1 MPAAA
6 RAERRGS
13 RRRPFVLATLATTAM
28 GAPTLMAVPS
38 VAAEAT
44 TVENLT
50 PTHVSAP
57 APVRT
62 APSATFGLAQAAN
75 VQHLPARVTPVRQE
89 NSSSSYE
96 VRSGDTLIGIAA
108 ANGTTVAALRS
119 ANGISGSLIFPG
131 QVLSLTGGGSSAA
144 ASAPRT
150 EAPGGQ
156 HVVVRGD
163 TLIGLARQ
171 YDTSVSAIREANGL
185 TGTII
190 RTGQTLTI
198 PGASGSG
205 SSSAGAPAPASSTP
219 AAGGTY
225 TVQAGDTLSGIAARN
240 GTSVSALT
248 SANSLSSAHRIY
260 VGQRLTLPGAGA
272 PSAPVTSDPGNTS
285 GGVGSEFLGRT
296 YPEAVVGAANA
307 NRTALVNAG
316 VPSRTEMQALVR
328 STAISM
334 GVDPRLALAHAF
346 VESGFNHAAVSPA
359 NAIGTMQVIPSS
371 GEWASGLVG
380 RHLNI
385 LSPRDNVT
393 AGVSIIRSLQNSA
406 GSLEEGIAAYYQ
418 GLAGVRANGMYPDTE
433 NYVDTILAA
442 MDRF

>member
-6 RAERRGS
+6 RAGRRGS

-44 TVENLT
+44 TVENIT
-50 PTHVSAP
+50 PSHLAAP

-62 APSATFGLAQAAN
+62 SPTAAVGVAQAAN
-75 VQHLPARVTPVRQE
+75 VQRLPARVTPLRQE
-89 NSSSSYE
+89 GSSTTYE
-96 VRSGDTLIGIAA
+96 VRRGDTLIGIAA

-131 QVLSLTGGGSSAA
+131 QVLSLTASGGGA
-144 ASAPRT
+144 ASSTART
-150 EAPGGQ
+150 EASGGS
-156 HVVVRGD
+156 HVVVAGD

-171 YDTSVSAIREANGL
+171 YSTTVSAIREANGL

-198 PGASGSG
+198 PGASGS
-205 SSSAGAPAPASSTP
+205 SSSASAPASSTP
-219 AAGGTY
+219 ASGGSY
-225 TVQAGDTLSGIAARN
+225 TVQAGDTLTRIAARN
-240 GTSVSALT
+240 GTSVSALVST
-248 SANSLSSAHRIY
+248 NSLGSAHRIY
-260 VGQRLTLPGAGA
+260 VGQRLTLPGAGT

-316 VPSRTEMQALVR
+316 VPSRAEMQALVR

-334 GVDPRLALAHAF
+334 GVDPRLALAHAY
-346 VESGFNHAAVSPA
+346 VESGFNQAAVSPA

-385 LSPRDNVT
+385 LDPQDNVT

-406 GSLEEGIAAYYQ
+406 GSLEEGIAGYYQ

-433 NYVDTILAA
+433 NYVDTILSA
-442 MDRF
+442 MDQF